1 MARYALTDIIADILG
16 HPVSERNQNAVVRCP
31 FHDDRLPSLSI
42 DLDRGLW
49 ICFGCGLRGGL
60 HSLATRL
67 NQEVDDVEVTLRSY
81 EAAAGNPYFEEA
93 PDFATLAASQR
104 DALHTDRPD
113 VLVEFIVSRQLDPR
127 VVKHFGLGWDRRGGR
142 ISFPYY
148 RDGTVFGIKYRD
160 RLGNKTSETGSRR
173 GIYNVDDVTY
183 RPYVILCEGESDTLA
198 VWTQLTNS
206 SLPATVKERIGVGG
220 IPGVAGSKSQ
230 WETWALDLIWAKR
243 VYVAYD
249 ADKAGDDGAELPMS
263 ALGDKAVRLRP
274 TKGKDMTE
282 HFLNGGTLSDFRLED
297 AISIP
302 DPTAV

>member
-1 MARYALTDIIADILG
+1 MSKYALTDIIADILG

-67 NQEVDDVEVTLRSY
+67 NAEVDDVEVTLRSY
-81 EAAAGNPYFEEA
+81 EAAANNPYFEEA
-93 PDFATLAASQR
+93 PDFASLAEKQR
-104 DALHTDRPD
+104 GALYADKPD
-113 VLVEFIVSRQLDPR
+113 ILVDFILTRELDPR
-127 VVKHFGLGWDRRGGR
+127 VVKHFGLGWDRTGNR

-148 RDGTVFGIKYRD
+148 RDGTVFGVKYRD
-160 RLGNKTSETGSRR
+160 RWGNKTSETGSKR
-173 GIYNVDDVTY
+173 GVYNVDDVVY

-198 VWTQLTNS
+198 VWSRLTNS

-230 WETWALDLIWAKR
+230 WETWALDFLWAKR

-249 ADKAGDDGAELPMS
+249 ADEAGDKGAELPMA

-274 TKGKDMTE
+274 TMGKDMTE
-282 HFLNGGTLSDFRLED
+282 HFLNGGTLGEYGLED
-297 AISIP
+297 ATSLP
-302 DPTAV
+302 DPTAF